1 MQNTFL
7 SLLAAVAIGLL
18 PLSANEPINTT
29 AAKTGTTQASQ
40 AQSAEAPS
48 FDFTTT
54 EGKKIEIIETED
66 GFRFPTLKDKNVI
79 MMFYIYSG
87 KPCRNELKLFT
98 KIKKSH
104 ADLEFVTFELK
115 GLNPEELKAFEKE
128 LALKDLQ
135 MIDTQQALPFA
146 NYISQRAQWQGSV
159 PLLIITDKK
168 GRVKH
173 MQLGA
178 MNEEEI
184 EKILKEL

>member
-18 PLSANEPINTT
+18 PLSANEPTSTT
-29 AAKTGTTQASQ
+29 AAKTGTAQASQ
-40 AQSAEAPS
+40 AQSAKATS
-48 FDFTTT
+48 FNFTTI
-54 EGKKIEIIETED
+54 EGKKIEIIETEN
-66 GFRFPTLKDKNVI
+66 GFRFPTLKDKNII

-87 KPCRNELKLFT
+87 KPCRNELKLFS

-115 GLNPEELKAFEKE
+115 GLTPDKLKAFEKE
-128 LALKDLQ
+128 LDLKDLQ

-146 NYISQRAQWQGSV
+146 NYMSQRAQWQGSV

-168 GRVKH
+168 GAVKH

-178 MNEEEI
+178 LNEEEI

>member
-1 MQNTFL
+1 MQNIFL

-18 PLSANEPINTT
+18 PLSANEPISTT
-29 AAKTGTTQASQ
+29 AAKTATQQASQ
-40 AQSAEAPS
+40 AQPVEAPS
-48 FDFTTT
+48 FDFTTI
-54 EGKKIEIIETED
+54 EGKKIEIIEAEN
-66 GFRFPTLKDKNVI
+66 GFRFPTLKDKNII

-87 KPCRNELKLFT
+87 KPCRDELKLFT

-115 GLNPEELKAFEKE
+115 GLTPKELKTFEKE

-168 GRVKH
+168 GGVKH

-178 MNEEEI
+178 MNEEET